1 MINESIIKNHLSMN
15 HLSII
20 NHQMYSIYVMG
31 KKSSSHQ
38 TPSKSST
45 PRRGHPPLLL
55 WLPLRAWKLGA
66 SRGLA
71 RATPRRLGFTTTQW
85 NPVSKKVKKRGEKW
99 KHVKN
104 GAKTGATEGVWN
116 HFLKKTKKW
125 WMWRGNC
132 FSEKIMACWLR
143 GDLESETQL
152 LLTQKINMEM
162 NELTF
167 FFQSRACFCFE
178 SSPKFH
184 PQVSSAAPIG
194 RFSLEITVNPPGQ
207 RVHIPP
213 WENVGIRL
221 YIVFI

>member
-31 KKSSSHQ
+31 KKIFLPSNSIEVFN
-38 TPSKSST
+38 TP
-45 PRRGHPPLLL
+45 PRRFRLCCFGCRFGPENWALLGVL
-55 WLPLRAWKLGA
+55 LVQHLGA
-66 SRGLA
+66 WASPPPSE
-71 RATPRRLGFTTTQW
+71 T
-85 NPVSKKVKKRGEKW
+85 PVSEKVQIRGENTW
-99 KHVKN
+99 KMVEKRVRLQ
-104 GAKTGATEGVWN
+104 VWN
-116 HFLKKTKKW
+116 KPFFEKTKIDGCDVK
-125 WMWRGNC
+125 GI
-132 FSEKIMACWLR
+132 FFLEKIMACWLR

-152 LLTQKINMEM
+152 LLTQKNKMEM

-167 FFQSRACFCFE
+167 FFQSRASFFFE

-207 RVHIPP
+207 HVHIPP